1 MMLSHEARC
10 EPSRGRGGRT
20 PSPGILSIGF
30 LGVAG
35 FLAMATP
42 AQAAPLIGLVGSSTL
57 IGFDSA
63 APGTVT
69 STLTVT
75 GLNGESLNGIDF
87 RPSNG
92 QLYAIGGAGG
102 LYTIDTATGA
112 ATAVGP
118 GVPVGTGSVGFAFNP
133 VPDAIRVVTS
143 EDLNLRVNP
152 NTGTTTTDAPLSY
165 AAGDVNAGGNP
176 TVTAAA
182 YTNQVAGTVTS
193 TTLYGID
200 AGTRS
205 LVLQSPP
212 NNGVLTTIG
221 LLGLMNISAEIG
233 FDIEGGTGAAFASF
247 VTGNSASRL
256 YSINLSTGAASL
268 LGNFGP
274 NTVRDIAV
282 GQLGATAVP
291 EPAALALFG
300 TALMGLGL
308 VRRRR
313 LGEG

>member
-1 MMLSHEARC
+1 MILSDKARSESSC
-10 EPSRGRGGRT
+10 KPARQT
-20 PSPGILSIGF
+20 PSPRTALTRI

-35 FLAMATP
+35 LLAI
-42 AQAAPLIGLVGSSTL
+42 AAPLHAAPLVGLVGFSTL

-63 APGTVT
+63 APNTIT
-69 STLTVT
+69 STLSVS
-75 GLNGESLNGIDF
+75 GLNGESLSGIDF

-92 QLYAIGGAGG
+92 QLYALGSAGS
-102 LYTIDTATGA
+102 LYTINTATGA
-112 ATAVGP
+112 AAAIGP
-118 GVPVGTGSVGFAFNP
+118 GVPVGSGAVGFAFNP

-152 NTGTTTTDAPLSY
+152 NTGTTTTDTPLAY
-165 AAGDVNAGGNP
+165 AAGDVNAGVNP

-193 TTLYGID
+193 TMLYGID

-205 LVLQSPP
+205 LVLQNPP

-221 LLGLMNISAEIG
+221 LLGLMNISTEIG

-247 VTGNSASRL
+247 ITGGASRL
-256 YSINLSTGAASL
+256 YSINLSTGTASL
-268 LGNFGP
+268 LGSFGST
-274 NTVRDIAV
+274 TVRDIAV
-282 GQLGATAVP
+282 GQLGMTAVP
-291 EPAALALFG
+291 EPASLALFG
-300 TALMGLGL
+300 AGLLGLGL

-313 LGEG
+313 PSEG